1 MNTFDKI
8 IFIADKIGRKN
19 LDSSMER
26 IKELVYQGYLDQA
39 IILYLENLNDNL
51 KLKQAS
57 MHPSSIKLIQ
67 LLKNNTPK

>member
-26 IKELVYQGYLDQA
+26 IKELVYQGYLD
-39 IILYLENLNDNL
+39 
-51 KLKQAS
+51 
-57 MHPSSIKLIQ
+57 
-67 LLKNNTPK
+67 